1 MKRKILISLFVLI
14 ASVGSIFAWDRERIP
29 IGNLYY
35 NLDATNHTAAVTYM
49 SKNDATG
56 KYNEGWNISTASIPS
71 YITFNGINYS
81 VTSIGSFAFD
91 NCTKLTSVTIPISVT
106 SIGSLAFYGCTSL
119 TNVNIPDSVA
129 SIGNGAFKGCASLT
143 NINLPNSITNIKYQ
157 AFYGCASLSSIVI
170 PDNVTELEASIFY
183 NCSSLTSANI
193 PNGITSIPSKT
204 FYNCRNLTNITIP
217 NSVTSIGE
225 SAFYGC
231 SNLPTP
237 TYFDNLSNIGASA
250 FNRCTSFTDII
261 IPDNI
266 LRIEE
271 SAFAGCSNVKNIKI
285 GDGIQGIPKGVF
297 SCENA
302 ETIEVGKNVRRISK
316 GGGFNACTHVK
327 KVIWNAKNCAD
338 LNESYEDSP
347 FKKSISADPQLEAVE
362 IIIGDS
368 VEYIPAT
375 LFTDVPIK
383 KITIGK
389 NVTSFGEYPF
399 GCGQYTLSNR
409 NNTIIDIEVV
419 WNAKNLTKRN
429 LFYFIYIG
437 GTSYYGSMDAVTYDI
452 GSSIS
457 SLTIGNNVE
466 TLPQNFFA
474 QLPEL
479 KNIKWNAISCED
491 FSETTCPNNLQ
502 VDSFSLGEYVE
513 HIPSYLFSNAPNLK
527 NLSIPSTLKSVGQN
541 AFLNCPNIDSIYCTD
556 LSAWASIDFENDK
569 ATPLYG
575 NGKLLINN
583 NPIGKNIEIQEG
595 VTHIGKY
602 AFYNCQS
609 IENIVLPSSINSIGQ
624 NAFNTCPYLLT
635 IHAAMEYPPII
646 EYNVFANCGS
656 LYGITLY
663 VPQNSLAQY
672 RKANVWSSFRLQ
684 AEIPKF
690 TITFMDWDNTE
701 LLKLY
706 DVEENT
712 IPVYTGNTPTR
723 SGDAQ
728 YSYTFA
734 GWSPTIVAATS
745 DATYTATY
753 NQTTNQYTITFLN
766 YDNSVLSSKLW
777 DYGSTPT
784 CELPTKKEDDKYTY
798 TFDKWA
804 PDIVPVVGEATYTA
818 TYTATPKSQGI
829 EDIYENSAERP
840 IKYIEKGEIYILM
853 PNGKK
858 YSIVGELIK

>member
-1 MKRKILISLFVLI
+1 MKRKILISIFVLI

-81 VTSIGSFAFD
+81 VTAIGSFAFD

-129 SIGNGAFKGCASLT
+129 SIGQAAFYNCSSLT
-143 NINLPNSITNIKYQ
+143 CINLPNSITNIKYQ

-204 FYNCRNLTNITIP
+204 FYNCSNLTNITIP

-225 SAFYGC
+225 SAFFGC
-231 SNLPTP
+231 CNLPTP

-266 LRIEE
+266 LGIGE

-302 ETIEVGKNVRRISK
+302 ETIEVGKNVRVIYE

-327 KVIWNAKNCAD
+327 KVIWNAKNCTD
-338 LNESYEDSP
+338 LNESNKTTP

-399 GCGQYTLSNR
+399 RCRQYTLSNR
-409 NNTIIDIEVV
+409 KSNTPVDMEVV
-419 WNAKNLTKRN
+419 WNAKNLTKRH
-429 LFYFIYIG
+429 LFYFLYDKNVV
-437 GTSYYGSMDAVTYDI
+437 SYTMDNITYDI

-457 SLTIGNNVE
+457 SLTIGDDVE

-479 KNIKWNAISCED
+479 KNIKWHAISCED

-583 NPIGKNIEIQEG
+583 NPIGKNIEIPEG
-595 VTHIGKY
+595 VTRIGKY
-602 AFYNCQS
+602 AFFNCRS
-609 IENIVLPSSINSIGQ
+609 VENIILPSTINSIGQ

-663 VPQNSLAQY
+663 VPQNSLVQY

-701 LLKLY
+701 LLRLY

-753 NQTTNQYTITFLN
+753 
-766 YDNSVLSSKLW
+766 
-777 DYGSTPT
+777 
-784 CELPTKKEDDKYTY
+784 
-798 TFDKWA
+798 
-804 PDIVPVVGEATYTA
+804 
-818 TYTATPKSQGI
+818 TATPKSQGI

-840 IKYIEKGEIYILM
+840 IKYMENGDIYILM

-858 YSIVGELIK
+858 YSIIGELIK

>member
-81 VTSIGSFAFD
+81 VTAIGSFAFD

-106 SIGSLAFYGCTSL
+106 SIGLSAFSGCTSL
-119 TNVNIPDSVA
+119 TNVNISDSVT
-129 SIGNGAFKGCASLT
+129 SIGNGAFYNCSSLT
-143 NINLPNSITNIKYQ
+143 CINLPNSITNIKYQ

-266 LRIEE
+266 LGIGE

-302 ETIEVGKNVRRISK
+302 ETIEVGKNVRVIYE

-327 KVIWNAKNCAD
+327 KVIWNAKNCTD
-338 LNESYEDSP
+338 LNESNKTTP

-399 GCGQYTLSNR
+399 RCRQYTLSNR

-419 WNAKNLTKRN
+419 WNARNLTKRN
-429 LFYFIYIG
+429 LFYFLYDKNVV
-437 GTSYYGSMDAVTYDI
+437 SYTVDNITYDI

-457 SLTIGNNVE
+457 SLTIGDDVE

-479 KNIKWNAISCED
+479 KNIKWHAISCED

-527 NLSIPSTLKSVGQN
+527 NLSIPNTLKSVGQN

-556 LSAWASIDFENDK
+556 LSAWANIDFENDK

-583 NPIGKNIEIQEG
+583 NPIGKNIEIPEG
-595 VTHIGKY
+595 VTRIGKY
-602 AFYNCQS
+602 AFFNCRS
-609 IENIVLPSSINSIGQ
+609 VENIILPSTINSIGQ

-672 RKANVWSSFRLQ
+672 RKANVWSSFRIQ

-723 SGDAQ
+723 SSDAQ

-753 NQTTNQYTITFLN
+753 
-766 YDNSVLSSKLW
+766 
-777 DYGSTPT
+777 
-784 CELPTKKEDDKYTY
+784 
-798 TFDKWA
+798 
-804 PDIVPVVGEATYTA
+804 
-818 TYTATPKSQGI
+818 TATPKSQGI
-829 EDIYENSAERP
+829 EDIYDKSAERP

-858 YSIVGELIK
+858 YSIIGELIK

>member
-129 SIGNGAFKGCASLT
+129 SIGQAAFYNCSSLT
-143 NINLPNSITNIKYQ
+143 CINLPNSITNIKYQ

-399 GCGQYTLSNR
+399 RCKQYTLSNR

-419 WNAKNLTKRN
+419 WNAKNLTKSN
-429 LFYFIYIG
+429 LFYFLYDKNVV
-437 GTSYYGSMDAVTYDI
+437 SYTVDNITYDI

-457 SLTIGNNVE
+457 SLTIGDDVE

-479 KNIKWNAISCED
+479 KNIKWHAISCED

-527 NLSIPSTLKSVGQN
+527 NLSIPNTLKSVGQN

-556 LSAWASIDFENDK
+556 LSAWASVDFENDK

-583 NPIGKNIEIQEG
+583 NPIGKNIEIPEG
-595 VTHIGKY
+595 VTRIGKY
-602 AFYNCQS
+602 AFFNCRS
-609 IENIVLPSSINSIGQ
+609 VENIILPSTINSIGQ

-723 SGDAQ
+723 SSDAQ
-728 YSYTFA
+728 YSYTFD

-745 DATYTATY
+745 D
-753 NQTTNQYTITFLN
+753 
-766 YDNSVLSSKLW
+766 
-777 DYGSTPT
+777 
-784 CELPTKKEDDKYTY
+784 
-798 TFDKWA
+798 
-804 PDIVPVVGEATYTA
+804 ATYTA

-840 IKYIEKGEIYILM
+840 IKYMENGDIYILM

-858 YSIVGELIK
+858 YSIIGELIK

>member
-1 MKRKILISLFVLI
+1 MKRKILISLFVFI

-81 VTSIGSFAFD
+81 VTAIGSFAFD

-129 SIGNGAFKGCASLT
+129 SIGQAAFYNCSSLT
-143 NINLPNSITNIKYQ
+143 CINLPNSITNIKYQ

-204 FYNCRNLTNITIP
+204 FYNCSNLTNITIP

-266 LRIEE
+266 LEIGE
-271 SAFAGCSNVKNIKI
+271 SAFAGCTNVKNIKI
-285 GDGIQGIPKGVF
+285 GDGIQGIRKGVF
-297 SCENA
+297 SCANA

-338 LNESYEDSP
+338 LNESYEDPP

-375 LFTDVPIK
+375 LFDVPIK

-399 GCGQYTLSNR
+399 RCEQYTLSFR

-437 GTSYYGSMDAVTYDI
+437 GTSYYGTMDAVTYDI

-457 SLTIGNNVE
+457 SLTIGDDVE

-479 KNIKWNAISCED
+479 KNIKWHAISCED

-583 NPIGKNIEIQEG
+583 NPIGKNIEIPEG
-595 VTHIGKY
+595 VTHIGTY
-602 AFYNCQS
+602 AFYNFKS

-723 SGDAQ
+723 SSDAQ

-753 NQTTNQYTITFLN
+753 
-766 YDNSVLSSKLW
+766 
-777 DYGSTPT
+777 
-784 CELPTKKEDDKYTY
+784 
-798 TFDKWA
+798 
-804 PDIVPVVGEATYTA
+804 
-818 TYTATPKSQGI
+818 TATPKSQGI
-829 EDIYENSAERP
+829 EDIYGDSVERP
-840 IKYIEKGEIYILM
+840 VKYIENGDIYILM

-858 YSIVGELIK
+858 YSIIGKLIK

>member
-35 NLDATNHTAAVTYM
+35 NLDATNHTAEVTYM
-49 SKNDATG
+49 SRNDATG
-56 KYNEGWNISTASIPS
+56 KYNEGWNISIAFIPS

-91 NCTKLTSVTIPISVT
+91 NCTKLTSVTIPINVT
-106 SIGSLAFYGCTSL
+106 SIGLSAFSGCTSL
-119 TNVNIPDSVA
+119 ANVNIPDSVA
-129 SIGNGAFKGCASLT
+129 SIGQAAFYNCSSLT
-143 NINLPNSITNIKYQ
+143 CINLPNSITNIKYQ
-157 AFYGCASLSSIVI
+157 AFFGCASLSSIVI

-204 FYNCRNLTNITIP
+204 FYNCSNLTNITIP

-266 LRIEE
+266 LEIGE
-271 SAFAGCSNVKNIKI
+271 SAFAGCTNVKNIKI
-285 GDGIQGIPKGVF
+285 GDGIQGIRKGVF
-297 SCENA
+297 SCANA
-302 ETIEVGKNVRRISK
+302 ETIEVGKNVRGISK

-327 KVIWNAKNCAD
+327 KVIWNAKNCKD
-338 LNESYEDSP
+338 LNESYEDPP

-375 LFTDVPIK
+375 LFDVPIK

-399 GCGQYTLSNR
+399 RCEQYTLSFR

-429 LFYFIYIG
+429 LFYFTYIG
-437 GTSYYGSMDAVTYDI
+437 GTSYYGTLDAVTYDI

-474 QLPEL
+474 QLPKL

-502 VDSFSLGEYVE
+502 VDSFSIGEYVE

-541 AFLNCPNIDSIYCTD
+541 AFLNCPNIDSICCTD

-583 NPIGKNIEIQEG
+583 NPIGKNIEIPEG
-595 VTHIGKY
+595 VTHIGTY
-602 AFYNCQS
+602 AFYNCKS

-635 IHAAMEYPPII
+635 IHAAMEYPPVI

>member
-81 VTSIGSFAFD
+81 VTAIGSFAFD

-106 SIGSLAFYGCTSL
+106 SIGLSAFSGCTSL
-119 TNVNIPDSVA
+119 TNVNISDSVT
-129 SIGNGAFKGCASLT
+129 SIGNGAFYNCSSLT
-143 NINLPNSITNIKYQ
+143 CINLPNSITNIKYQ

-347 FKKSISADPQLEAVE
+347 FKKSFSADPQLEAVE

-399 GCGQYTLSNR
+399 RCRQYTLSNR

-429 LFYFIYIG
+429 LFYFIYDKNVVSSSVDNI
-437 GTSYYGSMDAVTYDI
+437 TYDI

-457 SLTIGNNVE
+457 SLTIGDDVE

-479 KNIKWNAISCED
+479 KNIKWHAISCED

-527 NLSIPSTLKSVGQN
+527 NLSIPNTLKSVGQN

-556 LSAWASIDFENDK
+556 LSTWASIDFENDK

-583 NPIGKNIEIQEG
+583 NPIGKNIEIPEG
-595 VTHIGKY
+595 VTRIGKY
-602 AFYNCQS
+602 AFFNCRS
-609 IENIVLPSSINSIGQ
+609 VENIILPSTINSIGQ

-635 IHAAMEYPPII
+635 IHAAMEYPPVI

-706 DVEENT
+706 NVEENT

-723 SGDAQ
+723 SSDAQ

-745 DATYTATY
+745 D
-753 NQTTNQYTITFLN
+753 
-766 YDNSVLSSKLW
+766 
-777 DYGSTPT
+777 
-784 CELPTKKEDDKYTY
+784 
-798 TFDKWA
+798 
-804 PDIVPVVGEATYTA
+804 ATYTA

-840 IKYIEKGEIYILM
+840 IKYMENGDIYILM

-858 YSIVGELIK
+858 YSIIGELIK

>member
-1 MKRKILISLFVLI
+1 MKRKILISIFVLI

-81 VTSIGSFAFD
+81 VTAIGSFAFD

-129 SIGNGAFKGCASLT
+129 SIGQAAFYNCSSLT
-143 NINLPNSITNIKYQ
+143 CINLPNSITNIKYQ

-204 FYNCRNLTNITIP
+204 FYNCSNLTNITIP

-225 SAFYGC
+225 SAFFGC
-231 SNLPTP
+231 CNLPTP

-266 LRIEE
+266 LGIGE

-302 ETIEVGKNVRRISK
+302 ETIEVGKNVRVIYE

-327 KVIWNAKNCAD
+327 KVIWNAKNCTD
-338 LNESYEDSP
+338 LNESNKTTP

-399 GCGQYTLSNR
+399 RCRQYTLSNR
-409 NNTIIDIEVV
+409 KSNTPVDMEVV
-419 WNAKNLTKRN
+419 WNAKNLTKRH
-429 LFYFIYIG
+429 LFYFLYDKNVV
-437 GTSYYGSMDAVTYDI
+437 SYTMDNITYDI

-457 SLTIGNNVE
+457 SLTIGDDVE

-479 KNIKWNAISCED
+479 KNIKWHAISCED

-583 NPIGKNIEIQEG
+583 NTIGKNIEIPEG
-595 VTHIGKY
+595 VTRIGKY
-602 AFYNCQS
+602 AFFNCRS
-609 IENIVLPSSINSIGQ
+609 VENIILPSTINSIGQ

-635 IHAAMEYPPII
+635 IHAAMEYPPTI

-663 VPQNSLAQY
+663 VQQNSLAQY

-701 LLKLY
+701 LLRLY

-753 NQTTNQYTITFLN
+753 
-766 YDNSVLSSKLW
+766 
-777 DYGSTPT
+777 
-784 CELPTKKEDDKYTY
+784 
-798 TFDKWA
+798 
-804 PDIVPVVGEATYTA
+804 
-818 TYTATPKSQGI
+818 TATPKSQGI

-840 IKYIEKGEIYILM
+840 IKYMENGDIYILM

-858 YSIVGELIK
+858 YSIIGELIK

>member
-1 MKRKILISLFVLI
+1 MKRKILISIFVLI

-81 VTSIGSFAFD
+81 VTAIGSFAFD

-129 SIGNGAFKGCASLT
+129 SIGQAAFYNCSSLT
-143 NINLPNSITNIKYQ
+143 CINLPNSITNIKYQ

-204 FYNCRNLTNITIP
+204 FYNCSNLTNITIP

-225 SAFYGC
+225 SAFFGC
-231 SNLPTP
+231 CNLPTP

-266 LRIEE
+266 LGIGE

-302 ETIEVGKNVRRISK
+302 ETIEVGKNVRVIYE

-327 KVIWNAKNCAD
+327 KVIWNAKNCTD
-338 LNESYEDSP
+338 LNESNKTTP

-399 GCGQYTLSNR
+399 RCRQYTLSNR
-409 NNTIIDIEVV
+409 KSNTPVDMEVV
-419 WNAKNLTKRN
+419 WNAKNLTKRH
-429 LFYFIYIG
+429 LFYFLYDKNVV
-437 GTSYYGSMDAVTYDI
+437 SYTMDNITYDI

-457 SLTIGNNVE
+457 SLTIGDDVE

-479 KNIKWNAISCED
+479 KNIKWHAISCED

-583 NPIGKNIEIQEG
+583 NPIGKNIEIPEG
-595 VTHIGKY
+595 VTRIGKY
-602 AFYNCQS
+602 AFFNCRS
-609 IENIVLPSSINSIGQ
+609 VENIILPSTINSIGQ

-635 IHAAMEYPPII
+635 IHAAMEYPPTI

-663 VPQNSLAQY
+663 VPQNSLVQY

-701 LLKLY
+701 LLRLY

-753 NQTTNQYTITFLN
+753 
-766 YDNSVLSSKLW
+766 
-777 DYGSTPT
+777 
-784 CELPTKKEDDKYTY
+784 
-798 TFDKWA
+798 
-804 PDIVPVVGEATYTA
+804 
-818 TYTATPKSQGI
+818 TATPKSQGI

-840 IKYIEKGEIYILM
+840 IKYMENGDIYILM

-858 YSIVGELIK
+858 YSIIGELIK